1 MILQS
6 KGVTSHVE
14 RLGAGEQVLLL
25 HGWGPSSVTLEKHLL
40 PLGRSLQKNHEV
52 TMLEFPGHGS
62 SGMPGDQWGVEQY
75 AEWTLSLMDQLAM
88 RQPVIIAHSFG
99 GRVALWLSVHE
110 PQLIRRMVL
119 TGAAGLKRP
128 QTQKEQQKARQ
139 YQRMQRLLRG
149 LHRLPG
155 LKGPV
160 SSLARR
166 LRDSRS
172 SQDYLDCDEDMKAS
186 FVRIVSEDLGPL
198 LPQVRH
204 SSLLIWGEQ
213 DQATPLWMGERMAR
227 EIPDAALIP
236 FPGRGHFAY
245 LEELSRFATIVKAFI
260 VEDEKQRV

>member
-99 GRVALWLSVHE
+99 GRVALWLAARHPERVKV
-110 PQLIRRMVL
+110 LVL
-119 TGAAGLKRP
+119 TGCAGLRSKPGIQSTVRSYLFKFGRLGLDAMALVPKLKSKRQAWLDALRREFSSDDYMATP
-128 QTQKEQQKARQ
+128 A
-139 YQRMQRLLRG
+139 LLRG
-149 LHRLPG
+149 
-155 LKGPV
+155 
-160 SSLARR
+160 
-166 LRDSRS
+166 
-172 SQDYLDCDEDMKAS
+172 S
-186 FVRIVSEDLGPL
+186 FSRIVRQDLRPL
-198 LPQVRH
+198 LKDIPHQT
-204 SSLLIWGEQ
+204 LLVWGEE
-213 DQATPLWMGERMAR
+213 DSATPLWMGKVMKKGLQNAR
-227 EIPDAALIP
+227 LLVYQGDD
-236 FPGRGHFAY
+236 HWAY
-245 LEELSRFATIVKAFI
+245 NNQLPRYVTACESFLEEVDAT
-260 VEDEKQRV
+260 